1 MNNITALI
9 MAAGTDDK
17 MKSKK
22 SKLAQ
27 TIYGKEVIKRVVNSV
42 KKAGIEEVGVVVGE
56 NKEEIESILK
66 DEVKYIY
73 QEQCLGTG
81 HAIMQ
86 AIPYLEEKSGRV
98 LILNGNIPLITE
110 QTIQKI
116 VDKSI
121 KEDEVATILTGII
134 SEPKGYGRVIRKE
147 NKIQF
152 SFHALNDVVVSKV
165 AGEKLIYME
174 LSTDGVAVNRYTADG
189 LIIATPTGSTGYS
202 ISAGGPVVDPCMRLY
217 VATPICAHMLS
228 VRSAVLS
235 SNKDIRI
242 KLDGE
247 YGNAD
252 AVVTAD
258 GDIQGYIKNA
268 DEVIITESEYDFEL
282 IKIGEQSFYDTLI
295 KKLS

>member
-1 MNNITALI
+1 MTLW
-9 MAAGTDDK
+9 
-17 MKSKK
+17 
-22 SKLAQ
+22 
-27 TIYGKEVIKRVVNSV
+27 
-42 KKAGIEEVGVVVGE
+42 
-56 NKEEIESILK
+56 
-66 DEVKYIY
+66 
-73 QEQCLGTG
+73 C
-81 HAIMQ
+81 
-86 AIPYLEEKSGRV
+86 
-98 LILNGNIPLITE
+98 
-110 QTIQKI
+110 
-116 VDKSI
+116 
-121 KEDEVATILTGII
+121 
-134 SEPKGYGRVIRKE
+134 RKWRA
-147 NKIQF
+147 K
-152 SFHALNDVVVSKV
+152 
-165 AGEKLIYME
+165 KLIYME

>member
-1 MNNITALI
+1 MTYKEMFTVISKAWSSVDDIMIIANCGKTSATAI
-9 MAAGTDDK
+9 RD
-17 MKSKK
+17 
-22 SKLAQ
+22 
-27 TIYGKEVIKRVVNSV
+27 TI
-42 KKAGIEEVGVVVGE
+42 
-56 NKEEIESILK
+56 
-66 DEVKYIY
+66 
-73 QEQCLGTG
+73 
-81 HAIMQ
+81 
-86 AIPYLEEKSGRV
+86 
-98 LILNGNIPLITE
+98 
-110 QTIQKI
+110 
-116 VDKSI
+116 I
-121 KEDEVATILTGII
+121 KE
-134 SEPKGYGRVIRKE
+134 IRKE
-147 NKIQF
+147 NKTQF

>member
-1 MNNITALI
+1 MRHFYVIANYAKPHTLFCVQEIKEYLTAKGAECVIAGPAASDNGRYHYTDTGRIPGDTQCVIVLGGDGTLI
-9 MAAGTDDK
+9 QAAHDLKGTSYPLIGINLGNLGYLSEVDQENLFPSLDRLLMDDFF
-17 MKSKK
+17 
-22 SKLAQ
+22 
-27 TIYGKEVIKRVVNSV
+27 
-42 KKAGIEEVGVVVGE
+42 IEERMTLLGE
-56 NKEEIESILK
+56 
-66 DEVKYIY
+66 
-73 QEQCLGTG
+73 
-81 HAIMQ
+81 
-86 AIPYLEEKSGRV
+86 
-98 LILNGNIPLITE
+98 
-110 QTIQKI
+110 I
-116 VDKSI
+116 VRDGQI
-121 KEDEVATILTGII
+121 VCNDT
-134 SEPKGYGRVIRKE
+134 
-147 NKIQF
+147 
-152 SFHALNDVVVSKV
+152 ALNDIVLTRLESMKM
-165 AGEKLIYME
+165 LRFSLY
-174 LSTDGVAVNRYTADG
+174 VNDQFITRYNADG
-189 LIIATPTGSTGYS
+189 IIVATPTGSTGYS